1 MRQLF
6 TSQRL
11 ENVEAVA
18 KLLNE
23 AGIET
28 WVSEARSYKG
38 NRRRTFSYK
47 EHDRPGSQPGVW
59 IVKAD
64 DVTRARSLLIE
75 AGLLESTKP
84 DSYLPAPPP
93 SQAGGNDPL
102 RRAHRV
108 RLVLLMVLAC
118 AVILTL
124 ARTCAPQ
131 KAPPED
137 RSHIVP
143 VYTSPP

>member
-18 KLLNE
+18 KLLND

-38 NRRRTFSYK
+38 NRRRTFSYR
-47 EHDRPGSQPGVW
+47 ESDRGEAQPGVW
-59 IVKAD
+59 IVKAE
-64 DVTRARSLLIE
+64 DVTRARALLIQ

-93 SQAGGNDPL
+93 SPHGGNEPL
-102 RRAHRV
+102 RRAHRI
-108 RLVLLMVLAC
+108 RLVLLMILAG

-124 ARTCAPQ
+124 ARACAR
-131 KAPPED
+131 PEPID
-137 RSHIVP
+137 ERHIVP

>member
-6 TSQRL
+6 TSPRL

-18 KLLNE
+18 RLLNE

-28 WVSEARSYKG
+28 WVSESRSYEG
-38 NRRRTFSYK
+38 NRRRTFTYRESPYG
-47 EHDRPGSQPGVW
+47 DVQPGVW

-64 DVTRARSLLIE
+64 DVTRARKLLID
-75 AGLLESTKP
+75 AGLLDSTRP
-84 DSYLPAPPP
+84 DSYLPTAPP
-93 SQAGGNDPL
+93 SKTSGNEPL
-102 RRAHRV
+102 RRAHRL
-108 RLVLLMVLAC
+108 RLGVLMVLAI

-124 ARTCAPQ
+124 VRACGTVR
-131 KAPPED
+131 ED

>member
-18 KLLNE
+18 KLLND

-47 EHDRPGSQPGVW
+47 DADRGGNQPGVW
-59 IVKAD
+59 IVKAE
-64 DVTRARSLLIE
+64 DVTRARALLIE

-93 SQAGGNDPL
+93 SPHAGNEPL
-102 RRAHRV
+102 RRAHRI
-108 RLVLLMVLAC
+108 RLVLLMILAG

-124 ARTCAPQ
+124 ARACAR
-131 KAPPED
+131 PEPID
-137 RSHIVP
+137 ERHIVP

>member
-6 TSQRL
+6 TSPRL

-38 NRRRTFSYK
+38 RRRRQFSYK
-47 EHDRPGSQPGVW
+47 DADRGTQPGVW

-64 DVTRARSLLIE
+64 DVTRARALLVE
-75 AGLLESTKP
+75 AGLIESTKP
-84 DSYLPAPPP
+84 DSYLPSPPA
-93 SQAGGNDPL
+93 SQADGNEPL
-102 RRAHRV
+102 RRAHRI
-108 RLVLLMVLAC
+108 RLVLLMLLAC

-124 ARTCAPQ
+124 ARACAPTRE
-131 KAPPED
+131 PPQE
-137 RSHIVP
+137 RIEVVP
-143 VYTSPP
+143 VRI